1 MIVLDASAATAI
13 VHSTADADFFRQKAG
28 QEEAVA
34 PTLFHAEVDSIQWEY
49 VRAGLVEFKTAAM
62 RAFTAAELVDRFC
75 DDRELYVEALG
86 ESVRLDHSAY
96 DMFYF
101 VLARR
106 YDATLLTMDK
116 ALARL
121 CLNEGVAC
129 ACPGVAE

>member
-13 VHSTADADFFRQKAG
+13 VHSAPEADFFRQQAG

-34 PTLFHAEVDSIQWEY
+34 PTLFHAEIDNIQWKY
-49 VRAGLVEFKTAAM
+49 VRAGLADFKMAAM
-62 RAFTAAELVDRFC
+62 RAFTATELVDRFC
-75 DDRELYVEALG
+75 DDRELYVEALA
-86 ESVRLDHSAY
+86 ESVRLDHPAY

-106 YDATLLTMDK
+106 CDATLLTMDK

-121 CLNEGVAC
+121 CLNEGVRC
-129 ACPGVAE
+129 ACPGVTG